1 MRLKKLFIFI
11 LILFFCN
18 FSIAQ
23 TIVVINLQSLI
34 DNNNLY
40 IKKIKEIE
48 INKKKHF
55 KNFEKKELELEK
67 ILLEI
72 EESKLILN
80 ENELNTKINNYN
92 EQLTNYKIL
101 VEEFNFHYE
110 NQVIKIREIILKEI
124 IVILEKYAI
133 ENKIDLILDSNSY
146 LIASNSID
154 VTRDIEVELEKINL
168 NFENKNFEKN

>member
-23 TIVVINLQSLI
+23 IIVVINLQSLI

-40 IKKIKEIE
+40 IEKIKEIE
-48 INKKKHF
+48 INQKKHF
-55 KNFEKKELELEK
+55 KNFEKKEIELEK

-80 ENELNTKINNYN
+80 EN
-92 EQLTNYKIL
+92 
-101 VEEFNFHYE
+101 
-110 NQVIKIREIILKEI
+110 
-124 IVILEKYAI
+124 
-133 ENKIDLILDSNSY
+133 
-146 LIASNSID
+146 
-154 VTRDIEVELEKINL
+154 
-168 NFENKNFEKN
+168 